1 MKIAVISDSHD
12 HIWNTRRVV
21 EQANRLGVE
30 VMIHCGDLVS
40 PFMLEEFDRF
50 QGRVHLILGNNPGDQ
65 VLLMRSILSRQGRA
79 EFHGWFGAI
88 ELGGISIAWIH
99 SPDEARHIARSGDFS
114 LVCCGHTHRWS
125 MEDMGHALL
134 LNPGEI
140 LGRKEQPGW
149 ALIDVVTAEGK
160 SEEAIKMG
168 GPMDGAGPGKKPVW
182 SDFFGVERIFL
193 EEEVLIL

>member
-12 HIWNTRRVV
+12 HIWNTRRAV

-30 VMIHCGDLVS
+30 AIIHCGDLVS
-40 PFMLEEFDRF
+40 PFMLEEFDKF
-50 QGRVHLILGNNPGDQ
+50 QGMMHLILGNNPGDQ
-65 VLLMRSILSRQGRA
+65 TLLMQSLSSRQGRV
-79 EFHGWFGAI
+79 ELHGWFGTI

-99 SPDEARHIARSGDFS
+99 SPVEARHIARSGDFT

-125 MEDMGHALL
+125 MEDMGGTLL

-149 ALIDVVTAEGK
+149 ALIEVVRAEEN
-160 SEEAIKMG
+160 SEEVGGAIWPVSCAWTDKR
-168 GPMDGAGPGKKPVW
+168 PVW

-193 EEEVLIL
+193 EDEVCIL